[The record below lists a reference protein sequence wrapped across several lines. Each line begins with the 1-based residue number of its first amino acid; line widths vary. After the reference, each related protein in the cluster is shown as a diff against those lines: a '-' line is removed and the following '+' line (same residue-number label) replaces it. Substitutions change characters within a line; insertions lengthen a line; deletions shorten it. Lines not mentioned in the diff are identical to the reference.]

1 VRHARLLTC
10 SDNLRGVAPAPLQM
24 LAVLLAAM
32 VHDLGHDGCN
42 NSFHC
47 AANDEIA
54 VRYAYSSPLERHHL
68 ASLFA
73 ILKDPSTDI
82 LSHLPTAELRY
93 FRETVV
99 SMVLATD
106 FEKHAS
112 VLSKFTALVSS
123 NSFMEAGDAHCA
135 RRRQEATPAKPLF
148 CSRPDWGVCRPCAA
162 PGGASTLEV
171 EEERRLILQ
180 ILIKTADLGN
190 LSKGCD
196 YCLAFTDGVMKEFF
210 SQGDRERSLGLPL
223 TPGYQRESADVA
235 SSQLAF
241 YRFIVEP
248 LYSAVDNLVP
258 AGELLSN
265 LEHMRTE
272 WEAKRQASLEDQLAW
287 LRTSRERIV

>member
-1 VRHARLLTC
+1 MSSRVFLYAHSRSRGHLHSSAFGRIQLYSQPVHSRGALETLHDTVFPPSVPRVRH
-10 SDNLRGVAPAPLQM
+10 
-24 LAVLLAAM
+24 
-32 VHDLGHDGCN
+32 
-42 NSFHC
+42 
-47 AANDEIA
+47 
-54 VRYAYSSPLERHHL
+54 
-68 ASLFA
+68 
-73 ILKDPSTDI
+73 
-82 LSHLPTAELRY
+82 
-93 FRETVV
+93 
-99 SMVLATD
+99 
-106 FEKHAS
+106 
-112 VLSKFTALVSS
+112 
-123 NSFMEAGDAHCA
+123 
-135 RRRQEATPAKPLF
+135 
-148 CSRPDWGVCRPCAA
+148 
-162 PGGASTLEV
+162 
-171 EEERRLILQ
+171 
-180 ILIKTADLGN
+180 LGN

-196 YCLAFTDGVMKEFF
+196 YCLAFTDGAGTHLLRLRTASLHAVSPPTGVMKEFF